1 MNAMTFPPP
10 SGRGHGRNTPQTTP
24 PPGRLRRELPAK
36 GPAFETWLTLLAV
49 IAFGMAVLGLTHLVT
64 ETGAAGRLKVLLA
77 ALGLAGVSLAINKV
91 AVRYGAYYA
100 AIGYPLA
107 GIASVLG
114 IGFIGSAM
122 WSVSVGGMILPDVAE
137 LQLIERAEQHARAI
151 AGETEALR
159 RAERQAPVVGFI
171 VADLS
176 EIAACEAAASCIS
189 LKAGTG
195 RGEVARLLEPLAARG
210 AAVLAAL
217 RDGAAKGKAALAAAN
232 RTASDYRAAVAGTD
246 DGDVWTR
253 RATAAGLDAR
263 LRQQLTA
270 ISAAFP
276 QTAVAAFAA
285 ELAQGL
291 AIPGL
296 PDASARL
303 AERLEGHAERL
314 RAAEAG
320 AATVSALPPFPE
332 RPGVATAIGYVGH
345 FWPLAAGVA
354 AIEMVL
360 PLTLWLLTLIAIQWS
375 IERRIGPRP
384 ATERGTGSELASVD
398 GSQPILPFGG
408 RPGREVRG

>member
-1 MNAMTFPPP
+1 MNAMTFPLP

-77 ALGLAGVSLAINKV
+77 ALGLAGVSLATNKV

-122 WSVSVGGMILPDVAE
+122 WSVSVGGMILPDVAQ

-151 AGETEALR
+151 TAETEALL

-210 AAVLAAL
+210 AAVLAAV
-217 RDGAAKGKAALAAAN
+217 RDGAGKGKAALAAAN
-232 RTASDYRAAVAGTD
+232 ATAAAYRAAITD
-246 DGDVWTR
+246 TDSDVWAR
-253 RATAAGLDAR
+253 RSRAAGMDAT
-263 LRQQLTA
+263 LRQQLSA
-270 ISAAFP
+270 IHEAFP
-276 QTAVAAFAA
+276 QAAVAAFAA
-285 ELAQGL
+285 ELAQGVV
-291 AIPGL
+291 IPGL
-296 PDASARL
+296 PEVSARL
-303 AERLEGHAERL
+303 AERLRGHAERL
-314 RAAEAG
+314 QAVDVGTEPV
-320 AATVSALPPFPE
+320 TELPPFPE

-384 ATERGTGSELASVD
+384 ATESGTGSELASVD

>member
-91 AVRYGAYYA
+91 ALRYGAYYA

-122 WSVSVGGMILPDVAE
+122 WSVSVGGMILPDVAQ

-151 AGETEALR
+151 TAETEALL

-210 AAVLAAL
+210 AAVLAAV
-217 RDGAAKGKAALAAAN
+217 RDGAGKGKAALAAAN
-232 RTASDYRAAVAGTD
+232 ATAAAYRAAITD
-246 DGDVWTR
+246 TDSDVWAR
-253 RATAAGLDAR
+253 RSRAAGIDAT
-263 LRQQLTA
+263 LRQQLSA
-270 ISAAFP
+270 IHEAFP
-276 QTAVAAFAA
+276 QAAVAAFAA
-285 ELAQGL
+285 ELAQGVV
-291 AIPGL
+291 IPGL
-296 PDASARL
+296 PEASARL
-303 AERLEGHAERL
+303 AERLRGHAERL
-314 RAAEAG
+314 QAVDVGTEPV
-320 AATVSALPPFPE
+320 TELPPFPE

-384 ATERGTGSELASVD
+384 ATEGGTGSELASVD
-398 GSQPILPFGG
+398 ASQPILPFGG